1 MTVTM
6 NRNDKELAVAIN
18 GRLDTLT
25 SPELEEKL
33 EPELDN
39 TEKLIFDFDG
49 LEYISSAGLR
59 VLLSAIKVMDEQGEM
74 IVKNVRPEIMEV
86 LEITGFV
93 DFLNIE

>member
-39 TEKLIFDFDG
+39 TEKLIFDFEG

-59 VLLSAIKVMDEQGEM
+59 VLLSAIKVMDEQGGM

>member
-6 NRNDKELAVAIN
+6 NRNDKELAVANN

-39 TEKLIFDFDG
+39 TEKLIFDFEG

-59 VLLSAIKVMDEQGEM
+59 VLLSAIKVMDEQGGM